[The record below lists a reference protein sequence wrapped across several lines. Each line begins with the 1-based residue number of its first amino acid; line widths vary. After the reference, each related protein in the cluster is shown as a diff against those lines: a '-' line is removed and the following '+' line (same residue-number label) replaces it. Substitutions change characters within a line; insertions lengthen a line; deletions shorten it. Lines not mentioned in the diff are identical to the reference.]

1 MSWYCRTKIDF
12 GHSWD
17 LKGLERFSYDLEKWF
32 QQFAR
37 YLFCQPMDEKIKTWT
52 LRFPAEETLIWR
64 MHCSIGQSCC
74 SMPNYRWISR
84 KFFGHE
90 VFSPERLLSQ
100 PKPTRVCI
108 RSINQSN
115 RSISVFCCFCFVR
128 AFSFQGHTKI
138 ALTLTNCGYGF
149 CPHKTCLGFRR
160 VFVFFSLS

>member
-1 MSWYCRTKIDF
+1 MGVKRIRAIFMWPCKMVSVICSLYVLSANGWKDQNMD
-12 GHSWD
+12 SS
-17 LKGLERFSYDLEKWF
+17 FSRWRNPNMEN
-32 QQFAR
+32 A
-37 YLFCQPMDEKIKTWT
+37 LFDWPILLQYAVK
-52 LRFPAEETLIWR
+52 A
-64 MHCSIGQSCC
+64 
-74 SMPNYRWISR
+74 NYRWISR

-90 VFSPERLLSQ
+90 VFSPERLLNQ

-149 CPHKTCLGFRR
+149 CPHKICLGFRR
-160 VFVFFSLS
+160 AFFHFSLS